1 MRRDFRVHDNPV
13 ITRAQKNH
21 LTVVPVVIADDTSW
35 FTGND
40 PRSRIFQESL
50 ARFIE
55 EVRKYGGSVL
65 VRAGEPIQELADI
78 LASFSHSPLR
88 TLSAPNSVNLRGSI

>member
-13 ITRAQKNH
+13 ITKAQKNH
-21 LTVVPVVIADDTSW
+21 VNVVPVVIADDTSW

-78 LASFSHSPLR
+78 LASTQS
-88 TLSAPNSVNLRGSI
+88 SVVY

>member
-65 VRAGEPIQELADI
+65 VRAGEPPRISRHFGFNTELGGV
-78 LASFSHSPLR
+78 LTSTR
-88 TLSAPNSVNLRGSI
+88 